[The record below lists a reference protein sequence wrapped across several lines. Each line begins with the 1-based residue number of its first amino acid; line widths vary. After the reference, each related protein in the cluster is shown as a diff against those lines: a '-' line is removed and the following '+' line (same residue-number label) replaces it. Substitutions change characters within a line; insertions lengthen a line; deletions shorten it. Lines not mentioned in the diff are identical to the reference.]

1 MIANH
6 VLDSRVQLAPDARS
20 DRSWVWS
27 CFDFANGELEEKV
40 FALWLANSDV
50 AVEFKTMYE
59 KYQGEMAEL
68 LNGGDK
74 PDEGGE
80 VKDAADALSG
90 LTTSNE

>member
-1 MIANH
+1 
-6 VLDSRVQLAPDARS
+6 
-20 DRSWVWS
+20 
-27 CFDFANGELEEKV
+27 
-40 FALWLANSDV
+40 
-50 AVEFKTMYE
+50 MYE

-68 LNGGDK
+68 LKGGDE